1 MQSQNSLLSDL
12 KLRTFERLIPADQLE
27 TVPTKDQINQKGK
40 RFSILGASSRS
51 SLNSNSSS
59 SSAMAN
65 NEMQSLYLYLL
76 QYESGYAY
84 YIKNESE
91 DEEMSSFQVWV
102 GHIKA

>member
-1 MQSQNSLLSDL
+1 
-12 KLRTFERLIPADQLE
+12 
-27 TVPTKDQINQKGK
+27 
-40 RFSILGASSRS
+40 
-51 SLNSNSSS
+51 
-59 SSAMAN
+59 MAN